1 MRHPISLWLAAT
13 RPAFLSV
20 TLVAVLI
27 GLASAAHDHTFRSLP
42 LAAVT
47 LFFALVAHAGA
58 NVINDY
64 YDARSGCDA
73 LNMDRIAPFTGGS
86 RFIQDG
92 ILTERETC
100 RYGYALLALVI
111 PAGLW
116 LLAQSGPW
124 LLGIG
129 FIGLVCGWSYSSPP
143 LRLQSRGFGEFA
155 ITLAWFCIVIG
166 SDYVQTQT
174 LNPTA
179 LYAGLAYAPLVAN
192 VLFINQI
199 PDRVADAAVGK
210 DTLIVCYGPY
220 IAAWGSL
227 LCYTISATTLLL
239 GIAQGA
245 LPNWTLLS
253 LAATI
258 PATMALR
265 ALMTNAVDPRQL
277 GRAIPATIISAL
289 LFGTLLATGL
299 MV

>member
-1 MRHPISLWLAAT
+1 MHFQVWLAAT
-13 RPAFLSV
+13 RPAFLTV
-20 TLVAVLI
+20 TLVGVFI
-27 GLASAAHDHTFRSLP
+27 GLASAVHDHAFRSLS
-42 LAAVT
+42 LAAIT
-47 LFFALVAHAGA
+47 LLFALVAHAGA
-58 NVINDY
+58 NAINDY
-64 YDARSGCDA
+64 YDACSGCDA
-73 LNMDRIAPFTGGS
+73 LNTDRIAPFTGGS

-92 ILTERETC
+92 ILTEQETC

-129 FIGLVCGWSYSSPP
+129 FIGLVCGWAYSSPP
-143 LRLQSRGFGEFA
+143 LRLQSRGFGEIA

-210 DTLIVCYGPY
+210 VTLIVRYGPY

-227 LCYTISATTLLL
+227 MCYAISATTLLL
-239 GIAQGA
+239 GIMQGS
-245 LPNWTLLS
+245 LPTWTLLS
-253 LAATI
+253 LVATI

-265 ALMTNAVDPRQL
+265 ALMTNAVDQRQL

-289 LFGTLLATGL
+289 LFGAGLSAGLLI
-299 MV
+299 